1 MPIQF
6 YTPSSDGPVSGFIAG
21 RKFKQDEAYRQA
33 VQDLNE
39 RTALGKMS
47 EFAKQQ
53 GKGQIRPGVNDQGR
67 MTGLFEQDE
76 ERVQRDQPVLEKA
89 FPELFK
95 EVINKGRAAM
105 PDPSVAAANNA
116 STERAKLAAIE
127 EDKKNGIPFVDPS
140 SPGAPSDVPAPT
152 PQIDYA
158 KPVTDALNPQP
169 LLKGKEEKP
178 AFSDAV
184 SGDSTKLQGVAA
196 KNYLSGAELET
207 DPSRKEYLGNVGGVD
222 RYLEPVSKTGIN
234 KKDDTTVGLVDPYV
248 EPKMLP
254 AVPEKVQ
261 KFNPSE
267 MLRAGMIERLSSASA
282 KDSDPII
289 PYNSLTPAQ
298 RSTLGIPENAEGG
311 QRASVLK
318 EFIQLAGK
326 SLEKDNK
333 NISPM
338 TLNAVKKI
346 ESGTPFSQAADE
358 LAKEQMFDLTDKQTS
373 VLQAAESRRN
383 SKAIAEGNLGF
394 RKAEAETKKLQLS
407 PKSEERIL
415 NLDTLK
421 GNLENARNLVV
432 SGKVR
437 PRGELDIARRMG
449 AYGGIPLEVL
459 NASLSAA
466 GREPIND
473 DEAQFL
479 KLTAN
484 VNLSKLVE
492 VAGTTFTERFGS
504 MINSLGADITDAKRF
519 NQNVDQMV
527 GEIERAKSNIVNVGQ
542 ANKAGNIRGQQGM
555 TSAAPKEQVSHAP
568 KEEDRGPK
576 PAKWDASMLRKE
588 KALAQKAIDAAKK
601 SKNPDMT
608 ISMIKKTFKDNT
620 GVDFDGK

>member
-1 MPIQF
+1 MARQ
-6 YTPSSDGPVSGFIAG
+6 YSNVNGLDQAVSGFMDA
-21 RKFKQDEAYRQA
+21 RKQKQDELYRQA
-33 VQDLNE
+33 TQQMAAQEAALLKMGGYMKPTAPQDGYSSGFEEN
-39 RTALGKMS
+39 
-47 EFAKQQ
+47 Q
-53 GKGQIRPGVNDQGR
+53 VNVGRDQGPMEALAPQFFKKVVNPAQPAQAAFVKDVSPSGVPIR
-67 MTGLFEQDE
+67 TYPDE
-76 ERVQRDQPVLEKA
+76 PQR
-89 FPELFK
+89 
-95 EVINKGRAAM
+95 
-105 PDPSVAAANNA
+105 
-116 STERAKLAAIE
+116 
-127 EDKKNGIPFVDPS
+127 
-140 SPGAPSDVPAPT
+140 T
-152 PQIDYA
+152 PQSGPA
-158 KPVTDALNPQP
+158 P
-169 LLKGKEEKP
+169 LLKGKE
-178 AFSDAV
+178 A
-184 SGDSTKLQGVAA
+184 TKLDPLAAQADKVIYNEADKKLVGQKPDGTLQYAAPAVKTELSGLPGVA
-196 KNYLSGAELET
+196 LEGT
-207 DPSRKEYLGNVGGVD
+207 
-222 RYLEPVSKTGIN
+222 
-234 KKDDTTVGLVDPYV
+234 
-248 EPKMLP
+248 P
-254 AVPEKVQ
+254 AVPATPEEAQ
-261 KFNPSE
+261 NFNPSP
-267 MLRAGMIERLSSASA
+267 MMRAKIQDRITSQAS
-282 KDSDPII
+282 KDTDPEI
-289 PYNSLTPAQ
+289 PVNSLPPNL
-298 RSTLGIPENAEGG
+298 RSQLGIPEDFQGSIRSSILKEMIQGSYKAKPKDAESISPDIVNAVQSIEGG
-311 QRASVLK
+311 VPLSSAARSLQQNRGAGINPK
-318 EFIQLAGK
+318 EMSI
-326 SLEKDNK
+326 
-333 NISPM
+333 
-338 TLNAVKKI
+338 
-346 ESGTPFSQAADE
+346 
-358 LAKEQMFDLTDKQTS
+358 
-373 VLQAAESRRN
+373 LQAAEARRN
-383 SKAIAEGNLGF
+383 SKTMAESNLGF

-407 PKSEERIL
+407 PKNEERIL

-449 AYGGIPLEVL
+449 AYGGIPLEAL

-527 GEIERAKSNIVNVGQ
+527 GEIERAKGNIVNVGQ